1 MKCQAYTSLLTRL
14 VDDNLERF
22 IVIWVVVGVKRADG
36 IGAYEPQMKDIIS
49 ANDIMIGHKASRILL
64 GLSF

>member
-1 MKCQAYTSLLTRL
+1 MG
-14 VDDNLERF
+14 
-22 IVIWVVVGVKRADG
+22 IKRADG
-36 IGAYEPQMKDIIS
+36 RGAYEPQMKDIIS